1 MATKLNMGNLYDF
14 NKNAMKQEKPIDA
27 ILANKRIT
35 DICNT
40 MYISTGIDSYY
51 MLICPD
57 NRQYVIFHIDGEKST
72 PLSIKNEVILTLK
85 NRGEIIDIDMTH
97 KDEKIWEIWIKD
109 KYTNDLYMYQLTD
122 YTKEIIHC

>member
-1 MATKLNMGNLYDF
+1 
-14 NKNAMKQEKPIDA
+14 MKQEKPIDA

-40 MYISTGIDSYY
+40 MYISTGADSYY

-57 NRQYVIFHIDGEKST
+57 NRQYVIFHIDEENST
-72 PLSIKNEVILTLK
+72 PSSIKDEVISTLK

-97 KDEKIWEIWIKD
+97 KNNEIWEIWIKD
-109 KYTNDLYMYQLTD
+109 KFTDEIYMYQLTN
-122 YTKEIIHC
+122 YTNEIIHCQRR

>member
-1 MATKLNMGNLYDF
+1 
-14 NKNAMKQEKPIDA
+14 
-27 ILANKRIT
+27 
-35 DICNT
+35 
-40 MYISTGIDSYY
+40 MYINTGADSYY

-57 NRQYVIFHIDGEKST
+57 NRQYVIFHIDGEDST
-72 PLSIKNEVILTLK
+72 PSSIKDEVILTLK

>member
-1 MATKLNMGNLYDF
+1 MATELNMGNLYEF

-40 MYISTGIDSYY
+40 MYMNTETDSYY

-57 NRQYVIFHIDGEKST
+57 NRQYVIFHINGENST
-72 PLSIKNEVILTLK
+72 LSSIKDEVISTLK
-85 NRGEIIDIDMTH
+85 NRGEIIDIDITH
-97 KDEKIWEIWIKD
+97 KDNEIWEIWIKD
-109 KYTNDLYMYQLTD
+109 KFTDEIYMYQLTN
-122 YTKEIIHC
+122 YTNEIIHC

>member
-1 MATKLNMGNLYDF
+1 MATELNMGNLYEF

-57 NRQYVIFHIDGEKST
+57 NRQYVIFHIDGENST
-72 PLSIKNEVILTLK
+72 PLRIKNEVILTLK

>member
-1 MATKLNMGNLYDF
+1 MATELNMGNLYDF

-40 MYISTGIDSYY
+40 MYISTGTDSYY

-57 NRQYVIFHIDGEKST
+57 NRQYVIFHIDGENST

>member
-1 MATKLNMGNLYDF
+1 MATELNMGNLYDF
-14 NKNAMKQEKPIDA
+14 NKNAMKQEKPIDS

-40 MYISTGIDSYY
+40 MYISTGVDSYY

-57 NRQYVIFHIDGEKST
+57 NRQYVIFHIDGENST